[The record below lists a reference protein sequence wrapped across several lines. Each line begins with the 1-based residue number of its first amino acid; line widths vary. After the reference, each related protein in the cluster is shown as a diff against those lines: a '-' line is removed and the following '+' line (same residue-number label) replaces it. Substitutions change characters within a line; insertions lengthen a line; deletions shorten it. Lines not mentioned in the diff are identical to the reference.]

1 MLHTE
6 TVAGTTLELLKR
18 LEQEEVLSAFN
29 LVGGT
34 ALALYMGHRRSV
46 DLDLF
51 TPEAFDVNVL
61 RERLEETYGLRT
73 DYAFK
78 HTLKGTIDG
87 IKIDCI
93 MHAYPLLEPPYV
105 EEGIRLYGLKD
116 IIAMKLSAITDNGS
130 RLKDFIDIACLSTRY
145 SFYEM
150 LQCYRHKFPQA
161 NVLRP
166 FKALTYFEDID
177 FDETVV
183 MLEGKYDWERIR
195 QRLVDMTRNQECIF
209 EYYPL

>member
-29 LVGGT
+29 LAGGT

-61 RERLEETYGLRT
+61 RERLEETYGRT

-87 IKIDCI
+87 VKIDCI

>member
-1 MLHTE
+1 
-6 TVAGTTLELLKR
+6 
-18 LEQEEVLSAFN
+18 
-29 LVGGT
+29 
-34 ALALYMGHRRSV
+34 
-46 DLDLF
+46 
-51 TPEAFDVNVL
+51 
-61 RERLEETYGLRT
+61 
-73 DYAFK
+73 
-78 HTLKGTIDG
+78 
-87 IKIDCI
+87 
-93 MHAYPLLEPPYV
+93 
-105 EEGIRLYGLKD
+105 
-116 IIAMKLSAITDNGS
+116 MKLSAITDNGS